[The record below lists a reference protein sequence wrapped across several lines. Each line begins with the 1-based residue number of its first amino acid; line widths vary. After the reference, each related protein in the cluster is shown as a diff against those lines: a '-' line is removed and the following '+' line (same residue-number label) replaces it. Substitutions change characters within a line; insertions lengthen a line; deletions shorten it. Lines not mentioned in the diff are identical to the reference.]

1 MYVYMCVYVCMC
13 VCVYVS
19 MCIHTYASTAGYHC
33 MTGDTWE
40 ACTLF
45 YILLRRLAKR
55 GHPNTP

>member
-1 MYVYMCVYVCMC
+1 MCICVCMC

-19 MCIHTYASTAGYHC
+19 MCVHTYASTAGYHC